1 MNNPLIYTDPSGY
14 FSEATKDFIDRIASV
29 LWGLPD
35 GSSWSASGGFSI
47 GHPDLSSGSKV
58 SQYLEHSMSGGG
70 GGTFRIRQLNVSK
83 RNGSPLF
90 PWVTGDG
97 KLHKDPVIQLIL
109 EPILEPFLPELS
121 YQANDN
127 ISFITRQSGDE
138 PGGSLANRGN
148 KPVNVKDNN
157 NPIKDILIRYRYL
170 VTRNELNHLNDLIL
184 NNGYGK
190 MTIYGGHF
198 KERYNVDGYTYELRI
213 DPYSEAVESDDNYYY
228 WVFRKGLGHLDQTK
242 YNQNFKK
249 TWEYYNGFAVGLYI
263 VGRQDTMLL
272 TIGADSPESFYHLLY
287 LLQTL

>member
-1 MNNPLIYTDPSGY
+1 MLNNPLIFTDPSGY
-14 FSEATKDFIDRIASV
+14 FSEATKDFIDRIASA

-70 GGTFRIRQLNVSK
+70 GGTFRIRQLNVSQ

-138 PGGSLANRGN
+138 PGGR
-148 KPVNVKDNN
+148 VNDPKKIHLKEKTVTSIMKWFIHLEEQNFY
-157 NPIKDILIRYRYL
+157 NP
-170 VTRNELNHLNDLIL
+170 RNEKYHKYQLQDMVDFSSTNKLPRSAFNSGGDYVGESIITVNDDLIGKVKWMILAPNTL
-184 NNGYGK
+184 NRNTNLYADDWKFIEDKNNFSIILLNFNGYPIMSINMGN
-190 MTIYGGHF
+190 
-198 KERYNVDGYTYELRI
+198 EEL
-213 DPYSEAVESDDNYYY
+213 YNYYY
-228 WVFRKGLGHLDQTK
+228 NLIF
-242 YNQNFKK
+242 
-249 TWEYYNGFAVGLYI
+249 
-263 VGRQDTMLL
+263 
-272 TIGADSPESFYHLLY
+272 
-287 LLQTL
+287 